1 MTTKVDTRLHG
12 TVNNSK
18 INSLIFVPA
27 TVPIIQKIRLA
38 SGCLSLLSLIRSKT
52 MSFETKLIIFM
63 L

>member
-12 TVNNSK
+12 NVNNSK

>member
-12 TVNNSK
+12 NVNNSK

-38 SGCLSLLSLIRSKT
+38 SGSLSLLSLIRSKT